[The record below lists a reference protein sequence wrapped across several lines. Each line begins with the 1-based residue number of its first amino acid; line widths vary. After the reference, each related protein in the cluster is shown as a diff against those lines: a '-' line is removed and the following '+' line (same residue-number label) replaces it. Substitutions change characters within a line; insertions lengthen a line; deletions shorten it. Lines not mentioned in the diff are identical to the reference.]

1 MRPFKILA
9 RSLLLVPLLALASAP
24 AWSLSVNEK
33 AGLQAAMQTYVDQQ
47 LVDGVF
53 LYLDTKTGDTLKLHP
68 VTAHPAMFTMGN
80 RYVLCFDFR
89 DDKGQ
94 PVNLDLYM
102 ARKGASY
109 VVFHTEVND
118 HQMLQRFVD
127 EGKAKTA
134 E

>member
-1 MRPFKILA
+1 MQRFKPVA
-9 RSLLLVPLLALASAP
+9 RSLVVVLALGLAAGP
-24 AWSLSVNEK
+24 AWSLSVSEK
-33 AGLQAAMQTYVDQQ
+33 AGLQAAMQTYIDQQ

-53 LYLDTKTGDTLKLHP
+53 LYLDTQTGSTLTLHP
-68 VTAHPAMFTMGN
+68 VTAHPVMFTMGD

-102 ARKGASY
+102 ARKGSSY

-127 EGKAKTA
+127 EGKARA
-134 E
+134 AD

>member
-1 MRPFKILA
+1 VQRFKTVVQSFVVVLA
-9 RSLLLVPLLALASAP
+9 VGSIAGP
-24 AWSLSVNEK
+24 AWSLTVSEK

-53 LYLDTKTGDTLKLHP
+53 LYLDTKTGDTLRLHP
-68 VTAHPAMFTMGN
+68 VTAHPVMFTMGE

-89 DDKGQ
+89 DAKGQ

-102 ARKGASY
+102 ARKGSSY

-118 HQMLQRFVD
+118 HQMLQKFVD
-127 EGKAKTA
+127 EGKARTA
-134 E
+134 D

>member
-1 MRPFKILA
+1 VQHVKTVV
-9 RSLLLVPLLALASAP
+9 RSLVVVLVLGFAASP
-24 AWSLSVNEK
+24 AWSLSVSDK
-33 AGLQAAMQTYVDQQ
+33 AGLQAAMQTYIDQQ

-53 LYLDTKTGDTLKLHP
+53 LYLDTQTGSTLNLHP
-68 VTAHPAMFTMGN
+68 VTAHPVMFTMGD

-94 PVNLDLYM
+94 SVNLDLYM

-127 EGKAKTA
+127 EGKARA
-134 E
+134 AD